1 MPRLPLAD
9 WQAEQA
15 RLTVFPMPDA
25 VTRSANWWQMVT
37 DNQPDEITTNP
48 KKGSG
53 LIQGAFDPGKLILR
67 LEPDRIDWVLA
78 PPDPDMGELAVA
90 REFPTLGPAMEII
103 DAFSAIVEKW
113 FRRDDLPAIARMAF
127 GAVLTHPEGDR
138 RTGYLR
144 LPDYVPV
151 RVDPE
156 SSDFLY
162 QINLP
167 PVPSATGIE
176 GLRLN
181 RLSKWNVVALKLV
194 AFTVA
199 GTAVQAQPVSEVFAV
214 RVELDI
220 NTAPAF
226 TGPIPRGRLVD
237 VYRELVATGHS
248 IAANGV
254 GVIAQ

>member
-25 VTRSANWWQMVT
+25 ATRSADWWQMVT

-78 PPDPDMGELAVA
+78 PPERDTGELVA
-90 REFPTLGPAMEII
+90 AHEFPTLGAAMEMIS
-103 DAFSAIVEKW
+103 AFSAIAEKW
-113 FRRDDLPAIARMAF
+113 LRLDDLPAIARIAF
-127 GAVLTHPEGDR
+127 GAVLMHPEGDR
-138 RTGYLR
+138 RTAYLR

-181 RLSKWNVVALKLV
+181 RLSKWNVVTLKLL
-194 AFTVA
+194 AITLA
-199 GTAVQAQPVSEVFAV
+199 GTAPQAKPVPEVFAF

-220 NTAPAF
+220 NSAPAF
-226 TGPIPRGRLVD
+226 TGPIPQGRLVD
-237 VYRELVATGHS
+237 VYRELVTTGHS

-254 GVIAQ
+254 VAQ